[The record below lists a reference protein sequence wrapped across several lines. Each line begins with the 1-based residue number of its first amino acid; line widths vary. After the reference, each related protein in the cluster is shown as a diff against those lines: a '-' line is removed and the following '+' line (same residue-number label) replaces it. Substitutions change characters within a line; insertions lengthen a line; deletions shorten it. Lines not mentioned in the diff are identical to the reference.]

1 MISLISHSKALLTLA
16 KDIREKRLVIGLTQ
30 EGLSERSGVP
40 LATLRKFEQK
50 GLISLKSFLKILI
63 VTDGIEEIINALKPR
78 KQTFNSIDE
87 VLKSSEKI
95 TRKRG
100 NRK

>member
-16 KDIREKRLVIGLTQ
+16 KDIREKRLAIGLTQ

-63 VTDGIEEIINALKPR
+63 VTDGIEEIINALKPK

-87 VLKSSEKI
+87 VLKNSEKI